1 MNLGAIEEDLL
12 AATDALWPSD
22 PIGRIAE
29 ATKFEMHDKLVQ
41 YISTHYADACV
52 RDALIFS
59 TNTFFASPDLAK
71 RDLLLTPDMPAHL
84 SPAER
89 RGLTWKGFVKSVT
102 KPITDI
108 TNAISR
114 EVGKVIDAASG
125 LITQAVCATI
135 GATAASLTA
144 TPAVTAP
151 AAPYVGTAVYFWCL
165 GGAEKEIKKAVAKEN
180 VRKWKSSKNH
190 RGEELEVPSID

>member
-1 MNLGAIEEDLL
+1 M

-22 PIGRIAE
+22 PIGRIPE

-59 TNTFFASPDLAK
+59 TNTFFTSPDLAK
-71 RDLLLTPDMPAHL
+71 RDLLLTPDVPAHL

-89 RGLTWKGFVKSVT
+89 RGLTWKSFVKSVT
-102 KPITDI
+102 KPVTDVA
-108 TNAISR
+108 NAISR

-125 LITQAVCATI
+125 LITQAVCAKI

-144 TPAVTAP
+144 IPAVTAP

-165 GGAEKEIKKAVAKEN
+165 GKAEKEIKKAAAKVN
-180 VRKWKSSKNH
+180 VQKWKSGRLH
-190 RGEELEVPSID
+190 RGEELQVAPID